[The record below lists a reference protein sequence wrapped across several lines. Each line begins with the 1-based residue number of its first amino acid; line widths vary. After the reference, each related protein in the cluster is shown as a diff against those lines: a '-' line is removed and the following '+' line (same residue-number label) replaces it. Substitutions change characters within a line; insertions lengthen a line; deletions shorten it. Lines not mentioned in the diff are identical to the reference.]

1 LAMKARKT
9 EVTISSKRSTAKT
22 LSPLSRRIQSQGR
35 VRETRKRKRRKMGDK
50 TKKWTWN
57 L

>member
-1 LAMKARKT
+1 MAMKARKT